1 QAPPP
6 SLGLESGGPAAD
18 RPGERNPCMEGW
30 PSKRIFNHNYEMVT
44 LSAVEFEVLQACDR
58 ANFPPEGGTGEI
70 SSMTGAEL
78 LATTQASLADLTRM
92 QENQLILVYA

>member
-1 QAPPP
+1 
-6 SLGLESGGPAAD
+6 
-18 RPGERNPCMEGW
+18 MEGW
-30 PSKRIFNHNYEMVT
+30 PSQRIFNHNYEMVT

-78 LATTQASLADLTRM
+78 LATTQASLADLARM
-92 QENQLILVYA
+92 QENQLILVMLEPGSLDQPQKTLTS